1 MNNEEQIDT
10 SLIFKSLLRRKKF
23 IFFWVFIS
31 SLISSI
37 YSLTVK
43 PIWEG
48 QFNILIKQNRSMEE
62 TQSNMSLLPEILSG
76 GKNAVKETDR
86 LILSSPLVLK
96 PVYNFTKDYYRNKK
110 VDVDS
115 LTFKSWLKDLS
126 VEFEYKSAVLAVKYQ
141 NSDKELILNNLNMIA
156 SEYKKYS
163 KNQTEK
169 VLKNTRIYLE
179 DQKKIM
185 EEKAMDSQRK
195 FNKFSIENGLG
206 NIDGF
211 VGLGKPVGRGSKSID
226 FSNTG
231 LEGLLNKE
239 ILKSKNILSGGKTDD
254 NAGQRYQN
262 QFSKLESYEAQ
273 YTDLSSKLKPNSQT
287 LKTLKQKIENLKKSL
302 KRPNE
307 ILVEY
312 NLLSKKAAR
321 DEEILEDI
329 IYRLEIIK
337 LRQIE
342 EPSEWEIISE
352 PIIDK
357 KRKFPDR
364 KKIVGLS
371 ILFTLIISSIYLLIE
386 EKISRRIFYKKD
398 IIRLLDCKYIYTFD
412 KKENNLITKFIK
424 NLTREFT
431 NKKVGLV
438 DFTEKVNNISK
449 IIEGDISY
457 LNLINLEVEKE
468 INEVNKIIIFIEGG
482 NIKIEDITL
491 INKYISIYGEKFLGW
506 ILIT

>member
-1 MNNEEQIDT
+1 
-10 SLIFKSLLRRKKF
+10 
-23 IFFWVFIS
+23 
-31 SLISSI
+31 
-37 YSLTVK
+37 
-43 PIWEG
+43 
-48 QFNILIKQNRSMEE
+48 
-62 TQSNMSLLPEILSG
+62 
-76 GKNAVKETDR
+76 
-86 LILSSPLVLK
+86 
-96 PVYNFTKDYYRNKK
+96 
-110 VDVDS
+110 
-115 LTFKSWLKDLS
+115 
-126 VEFEYKSAVLAVKYQ
+126 
-141 NSDKELILNNLNMIA
+141 
-156 SEYKKYS
+156 
-163 KNQTEK
+163 
-169 VLKNTRIYLE
+169 
-179 DQKKIM
+179 IM

-226 FSNTG
+226 LSNTG

-239 ILKSKNILSGGKTDD
+239 ILKSKNILSGSKTDD

-312 NLLSKKAAR
+312 NLLSKKASR

-371 ILFTLIISSIYLLIE
+371 ILFTLIISSIY
-386 EKISRRIFYKKD
+386 
-398 IIRLLDCKYIYTFD
+398 
-412 KKENNLITKFIK
+412 
-424 NLTREFT
+424 
-431 NKKVGLV
+431 
-438 DFTEKVNNISK
+438 
-449 IIEGDISY
+449 
-457 LNLINLEVEKE
+457 
-468 INEVNKIIIFIEGG
+468 
-482 NIKIEDITL
+482 
-491 INKYISIYGEKFLGW
+491 
-506 ILIT
+506 